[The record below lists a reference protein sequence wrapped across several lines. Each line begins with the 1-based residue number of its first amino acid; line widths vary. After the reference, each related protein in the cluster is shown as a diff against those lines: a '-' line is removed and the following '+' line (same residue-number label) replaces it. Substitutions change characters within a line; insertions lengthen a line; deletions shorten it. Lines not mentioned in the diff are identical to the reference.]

1 MIGKLKQYFLF
12 GNTYYGVEHAVVD
25 NKETILLFALKKKK
39 RQLDIH
45 FHKKL
50 DSLDN
55 ISIQIPKGVGIS
67 LVINNDKV
75 LSKKVLFSKDEDSK
89 IIQNAYPN
97 INIHKFYYDILKQ
110 KNACFITI
118 CRKEYVD
125 TLIEDYRKKNLYIIH
140 VSFGNHVLNN
150 IREFI
155 GSNEVYT
162 TNALVEIDKEG
173 LNEIFK
179 QSDVKTQK
187 YDINGLKVANTFLL
201 SFAAILNVILS
212 NKKNGHSN
220 FNSKHHVLLIAFQQ
234 QRFFSQFLKVG
245 LLFFLTILFINFFIF
260 NHYFKKVSELRQ
272 TSQVNETSKQQLISL
287 KENVDKKEKFII
299 DILKSESSKSSFY
312 TNSIMVSL
320 PESISISE
328 FNFQPLTKRIK
339 AEKPIEYEPNT
350 MLLKGVSTIKNEI
363 SRWISELEGLDWVEK
378 IVITDYSESNKT
390 FTDFSLNITIK

>member
-12 GNTYYGVEHAVVD
+12 GNIYYGAEHAVVD

-97 INIHKFYYDILKQ
+97 INIHEFYYDILKQ

-179 QSDVKTQK
+179 QSDVKIK
-187 YDINGLKVANTFLL
+187 EYDINGLKVANAFLL
-201 SFAAILNVILS
+201 SFAAILNVILPK
-212 NKKNGHSN
+212 KKNGYSN
-220 FNSKHHVLLIAFQQ
+220 FDSNHHVLLTDFQQ

-245 LLFFLTILFINFFIF
+245 LLFFLIILFINFFIF
-260 NHYFKKVSELRQ
+260 NHYFNKVSELRQ

-287 KENVDKKEKFII
+287 KENVDKKEKFIN

-312 TNSIMVSL
+312 TNAIMVSL

-328 FNFQPLTKRIK
+328 FNFQPLIKRIK
-339 AEKPIEYEPNT
+339 AEKPIEYEPNIL
-350 MLLKGVSTIKNEI
+350 LLKGVSTIKNEI
-363 SRWISELEGLDWVEK
+363 SHWISELEVLDWVEK

>member
-97 INIHKFYYDILKQ
+97 INIHEFYYDILKQ

-187 YDINGLKVANTFLL
+187 YDINGLKVANAFLL
-201 SFAAILNVILS
+201 SFAAILNVILPK
-212 NKKNGHSN
+212 KKNGYSN
-220 FNSKHHVLLIAFQQ
+220 FDSNHHVLLTDFQQ

-245 LLFFLTILFINFFIF
+245 LLFFLIILFINFFIF
-260 NHYFKKVSELRQ
+260 NHYFNKVSELRQ

-287 KENVDKKEKFII
+287 KENVDKKEKFIN

-312 TNSIMVSL
+312 TNAIMVGL
-320 PESISISE
+320 PESISITE

-339 AEKPIEYEPNT
+339 AEKPIEYEPNIL
-350 MLLKGVSTIKNEI
+350 LLKGVSTIKNEI
-363 SRWISELEGLDWVEK
+363 SHWISELEVLDWVEK

>member
-97 INIHKFYYDILKQ
+97 INIHEFYYDILKQ
-110 KNACFITI
+110 KNTCFITI

-201 SFAAILNVILS
+201 SFAAILNVVLS

-220 FNSKHHVLLIAFQQ
+220 FDSNHHVLLTAFQQ

-287 KENVDKKEKFII
+287 KENVDKKEKFIN

-312 TNSIMVSL
+312 TNAIMVGL

-390 FTDFSLNITIK
+390 FTDFSLIITIK

>member
-75 LSKKVLFSKDEDSK
+75 LSKKVLFFKDEDSK

-97 INIHKFYYDILKQ
+97 INIHEFYYDILKQ

-179 QSDVKTQK
+179 QSDVKIK
-187 YDINGLKVANTFLL
+187 EYDINGLKVANAFLL
-201 SFAAILNVILS
+201 SFAAILNV
-212 NKKNGHSN
+212 
-220 FNSKHHVLLIAFQQ
+220 
-234 QRFFSQFLKVG
+234 
-245 LLFFLTILFINFFIF
+245 
-260 NHYFKKVSELRQ
+260 
-272 TSQVNETSKQQLISL
+272 
-287 KENVDKKEKFII
+287 
-299 DILKSESSKSSFY
+299 
-312 TNSIMVSL
+312 
-320 PESISISE
+320 
-328 FNFQPLTKRIK
+328 
-339 AEKPIEYEPNT
+339 
-350 MLLKGVSTIKNEI
+350 
-363 SRWISELEGLDWVEK
+363 
-378 IVITDYSESNKT
+378 
-390 FTDFSLNITIK
+390 